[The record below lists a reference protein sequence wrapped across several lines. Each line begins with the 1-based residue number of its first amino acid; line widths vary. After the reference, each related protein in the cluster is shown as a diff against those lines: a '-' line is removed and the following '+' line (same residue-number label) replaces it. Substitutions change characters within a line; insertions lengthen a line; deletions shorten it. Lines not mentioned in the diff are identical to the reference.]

1 MAQPRTTPT
10 ELRVVSL
17 LPAATDTVVSLDL
30 THLLVGRSHECD
42 WPEVAHLPAPT
53 SSRVGAIPVDDID
66 ACMSASAAAVQEM
79 AHLGPALAVP
89 LLEYGLSVYHTH
101 VEQLRSLRPDVILT
115 CLQAAHGA
123 VLSDGLLDAALH
135 AVLGYAPR
143 VVHCA
148 AADLPG
154 VWRDMQ
160 AVADALGAGEAGR
173 QRIGAQQ
180 RQLAAAAE
188 AARGRGQLRVA
199 CIQWPSPLMA
209 CSAWVP
215 ELIRM
220 TGSADVCGSVEQAEV
235 LDERKLAEAA
245 PDVVVFALCGLS
257 LEQSCKTAAAAIRR
271 LKDAWAALPAAK
283 AGRVAVVDGERVFS
297 RPGPLL
303 VPSMEALV
311 ELMHPEAQPF
321 GHEGKLWRWLPAAS

>member
-1 MAQPRTTPT
+1 
-10 ELRVVSL
+10 
-17 LPAATDTVVSLDL
+17 
-30 THLLVGRSHECD
+30 
-42 WPEVAHLPAPT
+42 
-53 SSRVGAIPVDDID
+53 
-66 ACMSASAAAVQEM
+66 
-79 AHLGPALAVP
+79 
-89 LLEYGLSVYHTH
+89 
-101 VEQLRSLRPDVILT
+101 
-115 CLQAAHGA
+115 
-123 VLSDGLLDAALH
+123 
-135 AVLGYAPR
+135 
-143 VVHCA
+143 
-148 AADLPG
+148 
-154 VWRDMQ
+154 
-160 AVADALGAGEAGR
+160 
-173 QRIGAQQ
+173 
-180 RQLAAAAE
+180 
-188 AARGRGQLRVA
+188 
-199 CIQWPSPLMA
+199 
-209 CSAWVP
+209 
-215 ELIRM
+215 M

>member
-1 MAQPRTTPT
+1 M
-10 ELRVVSL
+10 
-17 LPAATDTVVSLDL
+17 
-30 THLLVGRSHECD
+30 
-42 WPEVAHLPAPT
+42 
-53 SSRVGAIPVDDID
+53 
-66 ACMSASAAAVQEM
+66 
-79 AHLGPALAVP
+79 
-89 LLEYGLSVYHTH
+89 YHTH
-101 VEQLRSLRPDVILT
+101 VEQLRSLRPEVLVP

-123 VLSDGLLDAALH
+123 VLSDGLRDAALH

-215 ELIRM
+215 ELIRV
-220 TGSADVCGSVEQAEV
+220 SEQ
-235 LDERKLAEAA
+235 
-245 PDVVVFALCGLS
+245 
-257 LEQSCKTAAAAIRR
+257 
-271 LKDAWAALPAAK
+271 
-283 AGRVAVVDGERVFS
+283 
-297 RPGPLL
+297 
-303 VPSMEALV
+303 
-311 ELMHPEAQPF
+311 
-321 GHEGKLWRWLPAAS
+321 